1 MTGMPTVKENRTA
14 EKIYVRVTPRSYLA
28 AGFFLLF
35 FSAFLFYLEYSLSGF
50 VLFTATLIV
59 LPYLAYTDRIWFD
72 GRRLR
77 RTGAIQSLAA
87 RLIGFGEHIRINHI
101 EQVDTQA
108 MRVFKR
114 SGRIV
119 YAYRTTVRGRGVS
132 LTFATG
138 GERYIRLVRSL
149 FAKLPDDVLDQRSMD
164 LRDHYSDRR
173 KVLADAKRSNIP
185 GADVLEGSFRNVRS
199 ARQENELD
207 NETASDEQMDR
218 AEELHKL
225 GNRLRVT
232 GALLQA
238 LEAFRRATLI
248 KPHDGWLLFEFAK
261 CLYSFAGSEKDSK
274 LERRALAMMRLAE
287 KRAGNDGELLSRLGE
302 SYFQVGDWRRAS
314 QVFRRTAENVGE
326 SFRSLRGLAELSL
339 REGKIAHVI
348 HNFAA
353 ANRLTTSPAL
363 KRWSKGEVD
372 YFSRLNEDDEY
383 MELEV
388 SRVNLVDSL
397 AAWRSTALRVTAF
410 GLPLIGS
417 GILFQEEIV
426 ANLGWALS
434 GIAIIAWAT
443 LSVLEKMLNGRIP
456 LDMVERGE

>member
-1 MTGMPTVKENRTA
+1 MAKDNNTKAAR
-14 EKIYVRVTPRSYLA
+14 IYVRVTPRSYLA
-28 AGFFLLF
+28 VGFFLLF
-35 FSAFLFYLEYSLSGF
+35 VSAFLFYLEYSLAGIVVF
-50 VLFTATLIV
+50 AATITL
-59 LPYLAYTDRIWFD
+59 LPYLAYFDRIYFD

-77 RTGAIQSLAA
+77 RTGLVSRLAA

-114 SGRIV
+114 SGRVV

-132 LTFATG
+132 MTFATG
-138 GERYIRLVRSL
+138 GERYIKLVRSL
-149 FAKLPDDVLDQRSMD
+149 FTQLPDDVLDQRSMD

-173 KVLADAKRSNIP
+173 KVLAEAKQSNIP
-185 GADVLEGSFRNVRS
+185 GADVLEGSFKNVRS
-199 ARQENELD
+199 TRKDIDTEF
-207 NETASDEQMDR
+207 ETVSDERIDQ
-218 AEELHKL
+218 AEDLRKL
-225 GNRLRVT
+225 ANRLRVT
-232 GALLQA
+232 GSLLQA

-261 CLYSFAGSEKDSK
+261 CLYSFAGSEKDTK

-314 QVFRRTAENVGE
+314 QAFRRTAENVGE

-353 ANRLTTSPAL
+353 ANRLATSPAL

-372 YFSRLNEDDEY
+372 YFSRLNDDDEY
-383 MELEV
+383 MELEI

-397 AAWRSTALRVTAF
+397 TAWRSTALRVTAF
-410 GLPLIGS
+410 GMPLIGS
-417 GILFQEEIV
+417 GILFQEELI

-434 GIAIIAWAT
+434 GISIVAWAT
-443 LSVLEKMLNGRIP
+443 LSVLEKMLAARIP
-456 LDMVERGE
+456 LDLVERGE

>member
-1 MTGMPTVKENRTA
+1 MPTVKKEKST
-14 EKIYVRVTPRSYLA
+14 EKKIYVRVTPRSYLA
-28 AGFFLLF
+28 TGFFLLF
-35 FSAFLFYLEYSLSGF
+35 FSAFLFYLEYLLSGF
-50 VLFTATLIV
+50 ILFGTTLIV
-59 LPYLAYTDRIWFD
+59 LPYLAYFDRIWFD
-72 GRRLR
+72 GLRLR
-77 RTGAIQSLAA
+77 RTGAISRFAA
-87 RLIGFGEHIRINHI
+87 RLIGFGEHIRVNHI
-101 EQVDTQA
+101 EQVDTQV

-132 LTFATG
+132 MTFATG
-138 GERYIRLVRSL
+138 GERYIGLVRSL
-149 FAKLPDDVLDQRSMD
+149 FTKLPDDVLDQRSID

-173 KVLADAKRSNIP
+173 SVLAEARQSNIP
-185 GADVLEGSFRNVRS
+185 DADVLEGSFKSNRALRK
-199 ARQENELD
+199 
-207 NETASDEQMDR
+207 ETVTVLEPVSDERIGLADDLR
-218 AEELHKL
+218 KL
-225 GNRLRVT
+225 ANRLRVT
-232 GALLQA
+232 GALVQA

-248 KPHDGWLLFEFAK
+248 KPYDGWLLFEFAK
-261 CLYSFAGSEKDSK
+261 CLYSFAGSEKDGK
-274 LERRALAMMRLAE
+274 LERRAVAMMRLAE

-314 QVFRRTAENVGE
+314 QVFKRTAENVGE
-326 SFRSLRGLAELSL
+326 SFRVLRGLAELAL

-353 ANRLTTSPAL
+353 ANRLATSPAL

-372 YFSRLNEDDEY
+372 YFSRLNEDGEY

-417 GILFQEEIV
+417 GILFQQELV

-434 GIAIIAWAT
+434 GIAIVAWAT
-443 LSVLEKMLNGRIP
+443 LSVLEKMLATRIP
-456 LDMVERGE
+456 LDLVERGE

>member
-1 MTGMPTVKENRTA
+1 MATDHETQA
-14 EKIYVRVTPRSYLA
+14 AKIYVRVTPRSYLA

-35 FSAFLFYLEYSLSGF
+35 VSAFLFYLEYSILGLVVFAVTIS
-50 VLFTATLIV
+50 T
-59 LPYLAYTDRIWFD
+59 LPYLAYFDRIYFD

-77 RTGAIQSLAA
+77 RTGVIHRLAS

-108 MRVFKR
+108 LRVFKR
-114 SGRIV
+114 SGRVV

-138 GERYIRLVRSL
+138 GEKYITLVRSL

-173 KVLADAKRSNIP
+173 QVLAEAKRSNIP
-185 GADVLEGSFRNVRS
+185 GADVLENSFKNVR
-199 ARQENELD
+199 ATRKDIDTERGIV
-207 NETASDEQMDR
+207 SDERIGR
-218 AEELHKL
+218 AEDLRKL
-225 GNRLRVT
+225 ANRLRVT
-232 GALLQA
+232 GALVQA

-248 KPHDGWLLFEFAK
+248 KPHDGWLLFEFSK

-314 QVFRRTAENVGE
+314 QVFRRTAENVGA

-353 ANRLTTSPAL
+353 ANRLATSPAL

-372 YFSRLNEDDEY
+372 YFSRLNDDDEY
-383 MELEV
+383 MELEI

-410 GLPLIGS
+410 GMPLIGS
-417 GILFQEEIV
+417 GILFQEELV

-434 GIAIIAWAT
+434 GIAIVAWAT
-443 LSVLEKMLNGRIP
+443 LSVLEKMLNARIP
-456 LDMVERGE
+456 LDLVERGE

>member
-1 MTGMPTVKENRTA
+1 MTGMATDKEQKTA
-14 EKIYVRVTPRSYLA
+14 EKIYVRVTPRSYFA

-35 FSAFLFYLEYSLSGF
+35 FSTFLFYLEYSFSGF
-50 VLFTATLIV
+50 ILFAATLVV
-59 LPYLAYTDRIWFD
+59 LPLLAYFDRIWFD

-77 RTGAIQSLAA
+77 RTGPILSVAA
-87 RLIGFGEHIRINHI
+87 RLIGFGGQIRINHI
-101 EQVDTQA
+101 EQVDTQVL
-108 MRVFKR
+108 RVFKR
-114 SGRIV
+114 SGRLV

-132 LTFATG
+132 MTFTTDG
-138 GERYIRLVRSL
+138 DRYIKLMRAL
-149 FAKLPDDVLDQRSMD
+149 FSKLPDDVLDQRSMD

-173 KVLADAKRSNIP
+173 SVLAEARQSNIP
-185 GADVLEGSFRNVRS
+185 DAEVLEGSFKNNRAFRK
-199 ARQENELD
+199 
-207 NETASDEQMDR
+207 ETDAVLEPVSDERIDLADDLR
-218 AEELHKL
+218 KL
-225 GNRLRVT
+225 ANRLRVT
-232 GALLQA
+232 GALVQA

-248 KPHDGWLLFEFAK
+248 KPQDGWLLFEFAK
-261 CLYSFAGSEKDSK
+261 CLYTFAGSEKDTK
-274 LERRALAMMRLAE
+274 LERRALAMLRLAE

-326 SFRSLRGLAELSL
+326 SFRALRGLAELSL

-353 ANRLTTSPAL
+353 ANRLATSPAL

-372 YFSRLNEDDEY
+372 YFSRLNDDDEY

-397 AAWRSTALRVTAF
+397 SAWRSTSLRVTAF

-417 GILFQEEIV
+417 GILFQEELV

-434 GIAIIAWAT
+434 GIAIVAWAT
-443 LSVLEKMLNGRIP
+443 LSVLERMLAARIP
-456 LDMVERGE
+456 LDLVERGE